1 MARFLDDAE
10 IREIVTNYIT
20 NPEPILSTQALIT
33 KIPELK
39 DCKIQTGKVS
49 DSIFQKKDGKI
60 LVTED
65 NTPAR
70 LMHRTPR
77 VSTHDIG
84 RGEIPLKDQVLAI
97 NHNFM
102 RRKVAPLIG
111 TSQFEIDGLA
121 DNAVV
126 VVAEDLGQI
135 GFENVIRS
143 HMAHSDT
150 TTSLYYNY
158 ITKGVRD
165 FCGHQLPEGLKPN
178 QELFTILHTPSTKS
192 DTHDMSVSPQYLFD
206 NDICT
211 PEEYAEIRDTSMEA
225 YELVSKY
232 LYDKGII
239 VADTKLEHGLN
250 QKGIIVAQDEMFTL
264 DSSRFWMR
272 KDYEYQLGLWLA
284 GEEQELKNY
293 LLETQGLTEQ
303 IIKEKY
309 THNGKVMIVPKS
321 YSKEFARGMS
331 VGDKGYTP
339 EQSIEIA
346 VRYIDSIQKITG
358 QRFEPD
364 MRPRNDAVI
373 EDLQLIVDTLGIKPA
388 YSAPAAKAY

>member
-10 IREIVTNYIT
+10 IREIVTNYVADS
-20 NPEPILSTQALIT
+20 EQILTTQALIT

-39 DCKIQTGKVS
+39 DCKIQPGKVS
-49 DSIFQKKDGKI
+49 DSIFQTKDGKI
-60 LVTED
+60 LATED

-70 LMHRTPR
+70 LMHRTAR
-77 VSTHDIG
+77 ISTHDKG

-111 TSQFEIDGLA
+111 TSQYEIESLA

-126 VVAEDLGQI
+126 IAAENLEQI

-143 HMAHSDT
+143 HMAQST
-150 TTSLYYNY
+150 THTSLYYNY
-158 ITKGVRD
+158 FEPSILSRD
-165 FCGHQLPEGLKPN
+165 FCGHQLSDDLEPN
-178 QELFTILHTPSTKS
+178 QELYRILHTPSTKG
-192 DTHDMSVSPQYLFD
+192 DVDMSVPPQYLFEHK
-206 NDICT
+206 ICT
-211 PEEYAEIRDTSMEA
+211 PGQYAEIRDTSMEA
-225 YELVSKY
+225 YDLVSKY
-232 LYDKGII
+232 LFDKGII

-250 QKGIIVAQDEMFTL
+250 QKGIIVAQDEIFTL
-264 DSSRFWMR
+264 DSSRFWLR
-272 KDYEYQLGLWLA
+272 NDYEHQLTLWLA
-284 GEEQELKNY
+284 GDEQELKKY

-303 IIKEKY
+303 KIKKDY

-331 VGDKGYTP
+331 EGDKGYTL
-339 EQSIEIA
+339 EQSTEIA

-364 MRPRNDAVI
+364 MRPRNQAVI

-388 YSAPAAKAY
+388 YSAPRAKA